1 MFCRRRQCIFLH
13 IKRRDRFPYITEDSS
28 TYRFAWTSF
37 YWGGAGLFS
46 IYHRQF
52 QYIHLHGRRFIRVAL
67 DCSPYIKGSSKTY
80 KSAWTSFY
88 WGGSRLFSIY
98 QRQFQYIQI
107 CMDFVLLGWLWIVL
121 HISGTV
127 PVHTDLHGR
136 RFISVALDCSLYIR
150 GSSNTYRLAW
160 TSFY

>member
-1 MFCRRRQCIFLH
+1 
-13 IKRRDRFPYITEDSS
+13 
-28 TYRFAWTSF
+28 
-37 YWGGAGLFS
+37 LFS
-46 IYHRQF
+46 IYQRQF
-52 QYIHLHGRRFIRVAL
+52 QNIQICMDIVLLGWLLTVLHISEAVPIHTDLHGRRFIRVAL

-80 KSAWTSFY
+80 KFAWTSFY
-88 WGGSRLFSIY
+88 WGGSGLFSIY